1 MTVISRGPRA
11 LLILALLATPCGVS
25 VMAQELPA
33 EGLTGEVTDTSAPVS
48 AIQGPKIEGV
58 ISARRSSK
66 IEVTGADG
74 TKSVIIINGATLV
87 ESSTGPLGLKRTKL
101 AASSLLNGLPVRIK
115 TLQLGNDLVASKI
128 DLKGEDLKTAQ
139 IVQSGTAQRFSEQA
153 AATEALRG
161 RMANIDKYNIKS
173 SMSVT
178 FDIGKSVISGQAKAD
193 LCDTASRA
201 AAIENS
207 LMLVVGYTDS
217 TGNEELNQRLSEARA
232 ARVVNYLQ
240 QVCGWK
246 PYRMLTPTGMAAAD
260 PAASNETDDGKA
272 KNRRVTVNVMVSK
285 VLDGL

>member
-1 MTVISRGPRA
+1 MKVILRGPRA
-11 LLILALLATPCGVS
+11 LLTLALLATPCGVTL
-25 VMAQELPA
+25 MAQELPA
-33 EGLTGEVTDTSAPVS
+33 DGLTGRVTDTSAPVM
-48 AIQGPKIEGV
+48 AIQGARVEGV

-66 IEVTGADG
+66 IEVTSADG
-74 TKSVIIINGATLV
+74 TKSIISINDATLI
-87 ESSTGPLGLKRTKL
+87 EASAGPLGLKRTKL
-101 AASSLLNGLPVRIK
+101 AASSLLNGLPVRVK
-115 TLQLGNDLVASKI
+115 TLQFGNDLVANKI
-128 DLKGEDLKTAQ
+128 DLKSEDLKTAQ
-139 IVQSGTAQRFSEQA
+139 IVHNGTAQRFSEHA

-161 RMANIDKYNIKS
+161 RMANIDKYSIKS
-173 SMSVT
+173 SMNVA
-178 FDIGKSVISGQAKAD
+178 FDVGKSVISSQAKSD
-193 LCDTASRA
+193 LCDTANQA

-246 PYRMLTPTGMAAAD
+246 PYRMLTPTGLAAAN
-260 PAASNETDDGKA
+260 PAASNDTVDGKA

>member
-1 MTVISRGPRA
+1 MTVISRCPQA
-11 LLILALLATPCGVS
+11 LLILAMLAAPCGVS
-25 VMAQELPA
+25 VVAQELPA
-33 EGLTGEVTDTSAPVS
+33 EGLTGAVTDTSVPLT
-48 AIQGPKIEGV
+48 AIRGPKVDGV
-58 ISARRSSK
+58 ISARRNSK

-74 TKSVIIINGATLV
+74 TKSMVIINDGTVIEA
-87 ESSTGPLGLKRTKL
+87 SAGPLGLKRTKQ

-115 TLQLGNDLVASKI
+115 TLHLGDDLVASKI

-139 IVQSGTAQRFSEQA
+139 IVHSGTAQRFSEQA

-173 SMSVT
+173 SMNVA
-178 FDIGKSVISGQAKAD
+178 FDIGKSAISTQAKAE
-193 LCDTASRA
+193 LCDTANQA